1 MRLIVGDFV
10 LKDGDGAIV
19 VGGERWCS
27 EVQYFNDLWRGAV
40 SCSAVK
46 SVVVFS
52 GKSEPRRD

>member
-1 MRLIVGDFV
+1 VGDFV